1 MAGILQYVPGVSN
14 FAPVN
19 KAWKYLAA
27 VLFLLL
33 SLAGTAAGQNHVRRA
48 MDRARVQRESMAAR
62 EILSEMG
69 AGKSGYMAYKVED
82 GDTVYFDTIDP
93 VWIFG
98 YGKHKRKNW
107 REYYRLVYN
116 FAKVYPYAEAS
127 GRLQEL
133 VDSTI
138 AANQMNRFQKDR
150 YMTQVQTRLFKNFEG
165 SIRNMT
171 ISQGALMLK
180 LIDRETGQSSY
191 SIIKDYKNASPPDSG
206 RASPSSST
214 TTSRR
219 NTTRRGP
226 TRTSRNSSRPGR
238 TGRSGKSTGPSSG
251 KIRQWWKCLIS
262 KRSRSSPAD
271 LDRAVRRIEADP

>member
-191 SIIKDYKNASPPDSG
+191 SIIKDYKNGIAAGFWQGIAKLFDNDLKAEYDPKGADKNIEELVQAWKDGTFRKIYWSIFWEDPPVVEVPD
-206 RASPSSST
+206 
-214 TTSRR
+214 
-219 NTTRRGP
+219 
-226 TRTSRNSSRPGR
+226 
-238 TGRSGKSTGPSSG
+238 
-251 KIRQWWKCLIS
+251 
-262 KRSRSSPAD
+262 
-271 LDRAVRRIEADP
+271 IEAITQ